1 MNNYFSYDPRLKIR
15 LPLLKKDWEMYS
27 ISFQNSILAEWEQIR
42 GSIPD
47 RIKELEE
54 EINKKQAVLNQEEN
68 FTHSCILNEEIANL
82 ASIINDLWIW
92 FRMTQDITSAKSH
105 S

>member
-1 MNNYFSYDPRLKIR
+1 VNNYFSYDPRLKIR

-27 ISFQNSILAEWEQIR
+27 ISIQNSILAEWEQIR

-54 EINKKQAVLNQEEN
+54 EINKKQAALNQEEN
-68 FTHSCILNEEIANL
+68 FNHSCILNEEIANL

-92 FRMTQDITSAKSH
+92 FRMTQDVTSAKIH